1 MEDFHE
7 VHIVIAVLLY
17 LDQQVQL
24 WSTTL
29 TEGEKQCTVGL
40 GGTSKD
46 TNIDSLPPLLSLSLS
61 LPPSST
67 LSPSHPFLT
76 LRCLS
81 ACSAT
86 SSSFLFHSTE
96 SMMLRQSCSWEGQV
110 ETIE

>member
-61 LPPSST
+61 LSPSLLHSLS
-67 LSPSHPFLT
+67 LSPFPHPEMFE
-76 LRCLS
+76 CLL
-81 ACSAT
+81 CDQ
-86 SSSFLFHSTE
+86 LFFFVPLH
-96 SMMLRQSCSWEGQV
+96 
-110 ETIE
+110 

>member
-46 TNIDSLPPLLSLSLS
+46 TNIDS